1 MKTYLITIFLTL
13 LSTHIIAQINYQK
26 GYFID
31 NNDHKTSCYI
41 KDLGWKNNPL
51 KFLYK
56 TNLNEED
63 YQEATINEVKEFGII
78 GSNIYQRHE
87 IEYDISSQ
95 TIDAYSF
102 KRVPVFKKDTV
113 FLKQIVS
120 GHANLYEFNLTQLR
134 LYFYNVEGKK
144 VTQLIFKTYINDK
157 KQILTNQ
164 SYKGQLKLDLVC
176 DDITYKYIDG
186 VGYYLRDLIKL
197 FNRYN
202 ECKDPDFV
210 KDESKEKTPKFNI
223 TLKAGVALQS
233 ATHKYESGSIPKTDI
248 PAKVG
253 PNFSVECEYVLP
265 IKNNKLSLFF
275 SPTLLMCHLEKFES
289 INNWTEYYYTIDYT
303 SIDLELGFKHYFFLN
318 LDSKLY
324 LQGAIVKG
332 LPINSEFI
340 IKPEGAIEGRSYD
353 IGNRLNMNF
362 GTGYKFKDKYSI
374 GVKYAIPRELIN
386 GATTRSLLLK
396 SWSVLVGY
404 TL

>member
-1 MKTYLITIFLTL
+1 MKTYLITIFFTL
-13 LSTHIIAQINYQK
+13 LSSYIIAQIDYQE

-31 NNDHKTSCYI
+31 NNNKKTACYI

-51 KFLYK
+51 KFFYK
-56 TNLNEED
+56 TNLNDD

-78 GSNIYQRHE
+78 GADIYERHL
-87 IEYDISSQ
+87 IEYDTSPQ
-95 TIDAYSF
+95 TIDAYST
-102 KRVPVFKKDTV
+102 KRMPVFKKDTV

-134 LYFYNVEGKK
+134 LYFYRVEGDR
-144 VTQLIFKTYINDK
+144 VSQLIFKTYLNDK
-157 KQILTNQ
+157 KQIITNQ

-186 VGYYLRDLIKL
+186 VGYYLRDLVKL

-202 ECKDPDFV
+202 KCKNPDFV
-210 KDESKEKTPKFNI
+210 KDELKEKTPKINI
-223 TLKAGVALQS
+223 TVKAGLALQS
-233 ATHKYESGSIPKTDI
+233 ATHKYDYGSITKTEI
-248 PAKVG
+248 PAKVA
-253 PNFSVECEYVLP
+253 PNFSVEFEYVLP
-265 IKNNKLSLFF
+265 IKKNKWSLFL

-289 INNWTEYYYTIDYT
+289 INSWTEYYYTIDYT

-324 LQGAIVKG
+324 LQAAIVKG
-332 LPINSEFI
+332 FPINSEFLI
-340 IKPEGAIEGRSYD
+340 EEEGATVGRSYE

-362 GTGYKFKDKYSI
+362 GTGYHFKNKYSLGI
-374 GVKYAIPRELIN
+374 KYAIPRELIN

-396 SWSVLVGY
+396 SWSILLGY
-404 TL
+404 TF